1 MRCLRL
7 VPCLIAGLLAPSGCT
22 SCGATAPTPRRQGPA
37 PGPADQASQ
46 TGQAGQVERAA
57 QLRLPE
63 RNWTSLR
70 FAVIGDY
77 GRDSEAEASVA
88 RLVSSWNPDFILT
101 TGDNNYPRGEADT
114 IDDNIGKHFSA
125 FIGNYRGRYGA
136 GSLLNRF
143 WPSPGNHDWLS
154 DLIPYLDYFT
164 LPGNERYYDVD
175 YGLVHL
181 YALDSDPHEPDGH
194 TADSAQAAW
203 LQARL
208 TASTACYDLVY
219 FHHPPY
225 SSARHGSSPTMRWPF
240 EAWGAEA
247 VLAGHDHTYERL
259 TIGRTPYLVV
269 GLGGAPEY
277 EFNDFL
283 PESAKHFNVRHGALL
298 GQATPESLTLTFY
311 TVDGERI
318 DDFSLTRPCRP
329 PPAR

>member
-1 MRCLRL
+1 MRRLCL
-7 VPCLIAGLLAPSGCT
+7 VPCLLAGLLAPAGCT
-22 SCGATAPTPRRQGPA
+22 SCGATPPAPRRQSPV
-37 PGPADQASQ
+37 PR
-46 TGQAGQVERAA
+46 QAGQAQQAA
-57 QLRLPE
+57 QVRLPE
-63 RNWTSLR
+63 PTSASLR

-77 GRDSEAEASVA
+77 GYDSEAEAGVA

-114 IDDNIGKHFSA
+114 IDRNIGKHFGA

-136 GSLLNRF
+136 GSPLNRF

-154 DLIPYLDYFT
+154 SLVPYLDYFT

-181 YALDSDPHEPDGH
+181 YAIDSDPHEPDGH

-203 LQARL
+203 LRERL
-208 TASTACYDLVY
+208 AASTACYDLVY

-225 SSARHGSSPTMRWPF
+225 SSARHGSTPTMRWPF

-247 VLAGHDHTYERL
+247 VLAGHDHSYERL
-259 TIGRTPYLVV
+259 AIGRIPYLVV

-277 EFNDFL
+277 EFHDFL
-283 PESAKHFNVRHGALL
+283 PESVKHFNGRHGALL
-298 GQATPESLTLTFY
+298 GQASAEGLAFTFY

-318 DDFSLTRPCRP
+318 DDLSLTRPCRRE
-329 PPAR
+329 PAPR